1 MAGRGATTVAISTI
15 DMVKS
20 TMGNDNPTKASG
32 MSYFF
37 QDPLDFSTLS
47 A

>member
-1 MAGRGATTVAISTI
+1 MASRGATTVAISTI
-15 DMVKS
+15 DIVKS
-20 TMGNDNPTKASG
+20 TMGNDNSTEASG
-32 MSYFF
+32 MSYSF